1 MEYNDYEV
9 VSLAQEG
16 NEDATS
22 LLYQKYK
29 PIIIKK
35 SKNAIMYAPHHG
47 IEISDIMQ
55 EAYIGLDEAIKN
67 FSQDDSA
74 TFYTFAMVC
83 IERKIFNYL
92 KKVTRSKNKI
102 LNEAVY
108 IDENIEGL
116 IKDSLDIEY
125 NFLGN
130 DNENK
135 LMDLIQEKLTDF
147 ELEVFKMKVKGY
159 SFEEIAKDLNKD
171 IKSIYNTFQRIK
183 VKIKKYVK
191 LDDYL

>member
-1 MEYNDYEV
+1 MEYNDYEIV
-9 VSLAQEG
+9 NLAQEG
-16 NEDATS
+16 NEDAIN

-55 EAYIGLDEAIKN
+55 EAYIGLDEAIKS
-67 FSQDDSA
+67 FSQDDNA
-74 TFYTFAMVC
+74 TFYTFAGIC
-83 IERKIFNYL
+83 IDRKIFNYL
-92 KKVTRSKNKI
+92 RKVTRSKNKI
-102 LNEAVY
+102 LNDAVY
-108 IDENIEGL
+108 IDDNIEGL
-116 IKDSLDIEY
+116 VKDSLDIEY
-125 NFLGN
+125 DFLGN

-135 LMDLIQEKLTDF
+135 LLELIQEKLTDF
-147 ELEVFKMKVKGY
+147 ELEVFKMKIGGY
-159 SFEEIAKDLNKD
+159 SFEEIARVLNKD

>member
-1 MEYNDYEV
+1 
-9 VSLAQEG
+9 
-16 NEDATS
+16 
-22 LLYQKYK
+22 
-29 PIIIKK
+29 
-35 SKNAIMYAPHHG
+35 
-47 IEISDIMQ
+47 MQ

>member
-16 NEDATS
+16 NEDAIS

-92 KKVTRSKNKI
+92 ILLLFLKHYIVFVSLLDKI
-102 LNEAVY
+102 FLVHF
-108 IDENIEGL
+108 L
-116 IKDSLDIEY
+116 IL
-125 NFLGN
+125 L
-130 DNENK
+130 
-135 LMDLIQEKLTDF
+135 
-147 ELEVFKMKVKGY
+147 
-159 SFEEIAKDLNKD
+159 
-171 IKSIYNTFQRIK
+171 
-183 VKIKKYVK
+183 
-191 LDDYL
+191 

>member
-1 MEYNDYEV
+1 
-9 VSLAQEG
+9 
-16 NEDATS
+16 
-22 LLYQKYK
+22 
-29 PIIIKK
+29 
-35 SKNAIMYAPHHG
+35 
-47 IEISDIMQ
+47 
-55 EAYIGLDEAIKN
+55 
-67 FSQDDSA
+67 
-74 TFYTFAMVC
+74 MVC

>member
-16 NEDATS
+16 NEDAIS

-102 LNEAVY
+102 LNEAEMTKEELAKE
-108 IDENIEGL
+108 ILAAHDE
-116 IKDSLDIEY
+116 
-125 NFLGN
+125 
-130 DNENK
+130 
-135 LMDLIQEKLTDF
+135 
-147 ELEVFKMKVKGY
+147 VVKGNTIPFDQFY
-159 SFEEIAKDLNKD
+159 ESLKKDL
-171 IKSIYNTFQRIK
+171 
-183 VKIKKYVK
+183 K
-191 LDDYL
+191 L